1 MSNLLAL
8 GAASLYG
15 VADFA
20 GGLATRRLP
29 AWRVTAWSQLLGI
42 PLLVCGV
49 LVTGWT
55 SIHLG
60 DVVFGAIGGVL
71 GLVGIVALYAA
82 LSEGTMSIVSPMTG
96 VLTATL
102 TVTWGL
108 VSGETIDAVQWTGI
122 VMAISAVVLIAANRT
137 DTRMTRTVFAK
148 TMIASVGFAG
158 FFIAFAQTSQDA
170 GLVPLAVGRG
180 LSVPVA
186 FLIAASVRSAARPPN
201 DSVGIVVLSGNAD
214 VAANIAIVIALQR
227 GPLGISSVLVSL
239 YPMFT
244 VLAAMLILGER
255 PTIPQR
261 LGIILAVV
269 AAALLVV

>member
-60 DVVFGAIGGVL
+60 DVVFGAIAGVL

>member
-29 AWRVTAWSQLLGI
+29 AWRVTAWSQILAI
-42 PLLVCGV
+42 PFLVGGV
-49 LVTGWT
+49 LITGWT
-55 SIHLG
+55 SIDLD
-60 DVVFGAIGGVL
+60 DVVFGSIGGVL
-71 GLVGIVALYAA
+71 GLVGIVALYGA
-82 LSEGTMSIVSPMTG
+82 LSEGTMSIVSPMAG

-122 VMAISAVVLIAANRT
+122 VMAVSAVVLIAANRT

-186 FLIAASVRSAARPPN
+186 FLIAASVRTAARPPN